1 VSGEPGAEVAVFDF
15 DKTLSTRDNVL
26 PFLVA
31 AAGRGAVARAL
42 ATSFPDLVR
51 ARRDAVKARVARVL
65 AGHDEQEIDDVSAR
79 FATDVLEHHL
89 RGDVLGRAE
98 WHAAQGHQR
107 VICSASFEC
116 YLAPIA
122 DGLGF
127 DAALGTRLETSDG
140 RLTGRLDGPNVRHAE
155 KVRRLDEWL
164 AGRSVTVWAYGD
176 SGGDRELLARAAHP
190 VKIGRAA
197 VGRRPL
203 DTASHDGRV
212 AR

>member
-1 VSGEPGAEVAVFDF
+1 MEPGAGVAVFDF

-31 AAGRGAVARAL
+31 VAGRATVARAL
-42 ATSFPDLVR
+42 AGSFPDLVR
-51 ARRDAVKARVARVL
+51 ARRDAVKARLARVL
-65 AGHDEQEIDDVSAR
+65 TGRSEQELDDASQR
-79 FATDVLEHHL
+79 FATDVLAHHL
-89 RGDVLGRAE
+89 RDDVFARAE
-98 WHAAQGHQR
+98 WHAEQGHQR

-122 DGLGF
+122 AGMGF
-127 DAALGTRLETSDG
+127 DAALGTRLETDGG

-164 AGRSVTVWAYGD
+164 GGRPVTVWAYGD
-176 SGGDRELLARAAHP
+176 SGGDRELLARADHP
-190 VKIGRAA
+190 IKVGRHA